1 MRLAVIARS
10 PPMARTRAAK
20 CCGSPRSCAAD
31 GAAMLFLLGG
41 FAVLG
46 GVLLLVYLFANADPA
61 RLARNLKWAAI
72 AVAGVAVIALVLFP
86 PAREFAALLFPL
98 AMSMPL
104 LSRLRSII
112 DRYRAP
118 AGGRASTVTTAF
130 LRMSLDHDTGSM
142 SGTVLRGQFAGLRV
156 EELGV
161 GDLLALLRECRAEDE
176 EGARLLEAY
185 LDRLHPDWRAEFGA
199 GQSPQPPRGG
209 TDMTVEEAYEILGL
223 KPDADA
229 AAIKAAHHRLMM
241 QLHPD
246 HGGTDYLATKIN
258 RARDVLLKH

>member
-1 MRLAVIARS
+1 
-10 PPMARTRAAK
+10 
-20 CCGSPRSCAAD
+20 
-31 GAAMLFLLGG
+31 MLFLLGG

-46 GVLLLVYLFANADPA
+46 GLLLLVYLFAKADPA
-61 RLARNLKWAAI
+61 RLARNLKWTGI
-72 AVAGVAVIALVLFP
+72 AVAGVAVIALVLLP

-104 LSRLRSII
+104 LSRLRSVI

-185 LDRLHPDWRAEFGA
+185 LDRLHPDWRDELAGGPSSGGA
-199 GQSPQPPRGG
+199 GGG
-209 TDMTVEEAYEILGL
+209 SARPAGGDVSVDEAYAILGV
-223 KPDADA
+223 KSDATPDQ
-229 AAIKAAHHRLMM
+229 IKEAHRRLMVK
-241 QLHPD
+241 LHPD
-246 HGGTDYLATKIN
+246 HGGSDYLATKIN
-258 RARDVLLKH
+258 RARDVLLGHR

>member
-1 MRLAVIARS
+1 
-10 PPMARTRAAK
+10 
-20 CCGSPRSCAAD
+20 
-31 GAAMLFLLGG
+31 MLFLLGG
-41 FAVLG
+41 LAILG
-46 GVLLLVYLFANADPA
+46 GFLLLVYLFANADPA
-61 RLARNLKWAAI
+61 RLARNLKWASI
-72 AVAGVAVIALVLFP
+72 AVAAVAVTALVLLP

-104 LSRLRSII
+104 LSRLRRIV

-118 AGGRASTVTTAF
+118 AGGQTSTVTTAF

-185 LDRLHPDWRAEFGA
+185 LDRLHPDWRDELSGGRA
-199 GQSPQPPRGG
+199 SGG
-209 TDMTVEEAYEILGL
+209 TGGGGTHSAGADVSVEEAYAILGV
-223 KPDADA
+223 KPGATPEQ
-229 AAIKAAHHRLMM
+229 IKEAHRRLMVK
-241 QLHPD
+241 LHPD
-246 HGGTDYLATKIN
+246 HGGSDYLATKIN
-258 RARDVLLKH
+258 RARDVLLRNR

>member
-1 MRLAVIARS
+1 
-10 PPMARTRAAK
+10 
-20 CCGSPRSCAAD
+20 
-31 GAAMLFLLGG
+31 MLFLLGG

-46 GVLLLVYLFANADPA
+46 GFLLLVYLFANADPA
-61 RLARNLKWAAI
+61 RLARNLKWSAI
-72 AVAGVAVIALVLFP
+72 AVAAVAVVALVLLP

-112 DRYRAP
+112 DRHRAP
-118 AGGRASTVTTAF
+118 AGGQASTVTTAF

-185 LDRLHPDWRAEFGA
+185 LDRLHPDWREDLAGGRGSGGA
-199 GQSPQPPRGG
+199 KGGG
-209 TDMTVEEAYEILGL
+209 TRPTSGDVSVEEAYAILGVR
-223 KPDADA
+223 PGATADE
-229 AAIKAAHHRLMM
+229 IKEAHRRLMVK
-241 QLHPD
+241 LHPD
-246 HGGTDYLATKIN
+246 HGGSDYLATKIN
-258 RARDVLLKH
+258 RARDVLLRAR